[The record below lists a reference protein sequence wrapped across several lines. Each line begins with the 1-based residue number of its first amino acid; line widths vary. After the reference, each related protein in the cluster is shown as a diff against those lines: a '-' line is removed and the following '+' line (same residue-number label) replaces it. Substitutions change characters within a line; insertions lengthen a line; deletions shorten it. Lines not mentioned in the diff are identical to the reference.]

1 MRPQPDHISS
11 MIHKRR
17 KATVRQ
23 WESIDQADTWLNDLR
38 LEKEF
43 EESLAA
49 TVKGDGVRMS
59 AVFSRDY
66 EDWGESIVT
75 TVSSPL

>member
-1 MRPQPDHISS
+1 MRPQPDHISG

-17 KATVRQ
+17 KATVKQ
-23 WESIDQADTWLNDLR
+23 WELIDQADTWLNDLR

-49 TVKGDGVRMS
+49 TVKKDGARMS

-66 EDWGESIVT
+66 EDWGKSVVT
-75 TVSSPL
+75 TVFSSL